1 MDDELRV
8 LYRLNKPD
16 IDPAAGM
23 LVRAFRSYPLLRHS
37 FPDEQQQEKVTPYF
51 FRYSLYY
58 GIRYGEIYATSPNLE
73 GIAIWLRSE
82 YFPVTFWR
90 LLRSVPLSVIL
101 GFGRQGGGRLRYV
114 GDYIDTVHKRLT
126 PFKHWFLQAIG
137 VATQFQEKG
146 YAGRLLRP
154 MLARLDEEGLPC
166 YLETFD
172 EKNVKIYE
180 HFGFKVLEEAP
191 IPKTGLTNRAML
203 REPRQDT

>member
-1 MDDELRV
+1 MGDELND

-16 IDPAAGM
+16 INPASEV
-23 LVRAFRSYPLLRHS
+23 LVRAFRNYPLLQHA
-37 FPDEQQQEKVTPYF
+37 FPDKLQKEKVAPYF
-51 FRYSLYY
+51 FRYSLHY
-58 GIRYGEIYATSPNLE
+58 GIRYGEAYATSLNLE
-73 GIAIWLRSE
+73 GIAIWLPSA

-90 LLRSVPLSVIL
+90 LLSSVPLSVIL

-114 GDYIDTVHKRLT
+114 GDSIDTVHKRLA
-126 PFKHWFLQAIG
+126 PFKHWFLQELG
-137 VATQFQEKG
+137 VDPRFQGKG

-172 EKNVKIYE
+172 EENVRIYE

-191 IPKTGLTNRAML
+191 IPKTDLTNRAML
-203 REPRQDT
+203 RDTRQDV